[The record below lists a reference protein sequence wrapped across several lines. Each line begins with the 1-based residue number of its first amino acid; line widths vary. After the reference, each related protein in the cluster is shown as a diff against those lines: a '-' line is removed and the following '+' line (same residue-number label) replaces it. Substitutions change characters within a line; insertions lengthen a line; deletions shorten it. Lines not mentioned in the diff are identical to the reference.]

1 MIRYSTQPRR
11 LRVSALAAVA
21 NPSYARVDTWNLLDD
36 ACRHLAEVDLAGLD
50 KTHDVARV
58 KRLLDRIA
66 AYERYWLYPGA
77 ENLAIFRAHL
87 DSLSTVRLTEEV
99 SLAVRLLSEYGDRA
113 GLFDTSAPLDDQEL
127 VAQAKQQH
135 FYTVL
140 LADDAPSTAPDSLAE
155 CLRALRNPSDDVQF
169 EILVVPS
176 VEDAITAVALNGEIQ
191 AAIIRDD
198 LPLRSRDRLPLMNT
212 LLGPN
217 EDADGVIPDRA
228 NDWVECGEWI
238 RELRPHIDLY
248 LLTDESIAAGDDTE
262 PDVYDRTFY
271 RLNDVTDLHSTV
283 LAGLRNRYA
292 TPFFD
297 ALRAYAAAPVG
308 QFHALPVARGAS
320 IFNSRSLQDMGEFY
334 GRNIFMAETST
345 TSGGLDSLLD
355 PHGNIKK
362 AMDKAAKTWNADHTY
377 FVTNGTS
384 TANKIVVQSLTRPGD
399 IVLIDR
405 NCHKS
410 HHYGLVLAGA
420 YPLYLDAY
428 PLPQFAIYGA
438 VSLRTIKQTLLDLEA
453 AGQLHRVRMLL
464 LTNCTFDG
472 VVYNPLQVMQEVLAI
487 KPDICFLWDEAWYA
501 FATAVPWARQRTAM
515 VAAERLEQ
523 MLASPDYV
531 EQYRKW
537 AASMQGVDR
546 SEWIERELLPDPATA
561 RVRVY
566 ATHSTHKSLSAL
578 RQASM
583 IHVRDQDF
591 NALTRDAFGEA
602 FLTHTSTSPNQQL
615 LASLDLAR
623 RQVDIEGFQLVR
635 QVYDMALVF
644 RHRVRKDRLISKW
657 FRILDESDLVPEE
670 FRASSVSSYR
680 EVRQG
685 ALAEWNEAW
694 RSDQFVLD
702 ATRVTLFVG
711 ATGMNGYDF
720 REKIL
725 MERFGIQINK
735 TSINSV
741 LLIFTIGVTWSSVH
755 YLLDVLRR
763 VATDFDRIQKEASAA
778 DRALQRRHVEEIT
791 EDLPHLPDFSEFDVA
806 FRPVDECNFGDMRS
820 AFYAGYEE
828 SDREHVL
835 IGTAG
840 RRLAEGKNL
849 VSTTFVVP
857 YPPGFPVLV
866 PGQVVSKEIV
876 YFLAQLDVKEIHGY
890 NPDLGLSVFTDTAL
904 ARMEAQRNAATAAV
918 GSVTAAFELPADASG
933 VNGAHKGRPGG
944 AGGAGR
950 GVRGA
955 HRPVGYTAVDALD
968 EGVPA
973 GRGLVPA
980 TRTQRAERAD
990 DGGDQHPGHRS
1001 MLTARRAC
1009 STNHVGASLGRGR

>member
-1 MIRYSTQPRR
+1 MHRDDARPRR

-21 NPSYARVDTWNLLDD
+21 NPSYTRIDTWNLLDD
-36 ACRHLAEVDLAGLD
+36 ACRHLAEVHRAGQD
-50 KTHDVARV
+50 TTHEVARV
-58 KRLLDRIA
+58 SRLLDRIG

-77 ENLAIFRAHL
+77 ANLAAFRGYLA
-87 DSLSTVRLTEEV
+87 DRATVRLAEEV
-99 SLAVRLLSEYGDRA
+99 SLAVRLLCEYGDRA
-113 GLFDTSAPLDDQEL
+113 ALFDTSAPLDDQEL
-127 VAQAKQQH
+127 VAQATQQQ

-140 LADDAPSTAPDSLAE
+140 LADDSATAAPESLAE
-155 CLRALRNPSDDVQF
+155 ALRALRKPSDTVQF
-169 EILVVPS
+169 ELLVVAS
-176 VEDAITAVALNGEIQ
+176 IEDAITAVALNGEIQ
-191 AAIIRDD
+191 AAIIRHD
-198 LPLRSRDRLPLMNT
+198 LPLRSRDRVPLMTT
-212 LLGPN
+212 LLGTNDEAVTSDPTH
-217 EDADGVIPDRA
+217 
-228 NDWVECGEWI
+228 DWVECGQWI

-248 LLTDESIAAGDDTE
+248 LLTDESIAAETEDE

-283 LAGLRNRYA
+283 LAGIRNRFA

-320 IFNSRSLQDMGEFY
+320 IFNSKSLQDMGEFY
-334 GRNIFMAETST
+334 GRNIFMAETSS
-345 TSGGLDSLLD
+345 TSGGLDSLLE
-355 PHGNIKK
+355 PHGTIKA
-362 AMDKAAKTWNADHTY
+362 AMDKAARTWCANQTY
-377 FVTNGTS
+377 FSTNGTS
-384 TANKIVVQSLTRPGD
+384 TANKIVLQSLTRPGD

-420 YPLYLDAY
+420 YPMYLDAY
-428 PLPQFAIYGA
+428 PLQPFAIYGA
-438 VSLRTIKQTLLDLEA
+438 VPLTTIKKALLDLEA
-453 AGQLHRVRMLL
+453 AGQLDRVRVLL

-472 VVYNPLQVMQEVLAI
+472 IVYNPRRVMEEVLAI

-515 VAAERLEQ
+515 IAAAQLES
-523 MLASPDYV
+523 MLASPGYAA
-531 EQYRKW
+531 EYRRW
-537 AASMQGVDR
+537 RASMQGVER
-546 SEWIERELLPDPATA
+546 AQWSERRLLPDPDRA

-583 IHVRDQDF
+583 IHIRDQDF
-591 NALTRDAFGEA
+591 EARNRDAFHEA

-623 RQVDIEGFQLVR
+623 RQVDIEGFTLVR
-635 QVYDMALVF
+635 RVYNMALVF

-657 FRILDESDLVPEE
+657 FRILDESDLVPDE
-670 FRASSVSSYR
+670 FRSSAVSSYR
-680 EVRQG
+680 QVRQG

-702 ATRVTLFVG
+702 PTRVTLFIG
-711 ATGMNGYDF
+711 KTGLNGYDF

-763 VATDFDRIQKEASAA
+763 VASDLEHGQSVASAA
-778 DRALQRRHVEEIT
+778 DHAVHQRRVAEIT
-791 EDLPHLPDFSEFDVA
+791 EDLPPLPDFSEFHPA
-806 FRPVDECNFGDMRS
+806 FRLGGARAIGDVRA
-820 AFYAGYEE
+820 AFYAGYDE
-828 SDREHVL
+828 SDREYVL
-835 IGTAG
+835 LGAAG
-840 RRLAEGKNL
+840 RRLAEGRPL

-866 PGQVVSKEIV
+866 PGQVISKEIL
-876 YFLAQLDVKEIHGY
+876 YFLAELDVKEIHGY
-890 NPDLGLSVFTDTAL
+890 NPELGLSVFTEAAL
-904 ARMEAQRNAATAAV
+904 TRLA
-918 GSVTAAFELPADASG
+918 
-933 VNGAHKGRPGG
+933 
-944 AGGAGR
+944 
-950 GVRGA
+950 
-955 HRPVGYTAVDALD
+955 
-968 EGVPA
+968 
-973 GRGLVPA
+973 A
-980 TRTQRAERAD
+980 TRTAVAAAAEAQEPPGGDGYRQSAERRGAD
-990 DGGDQHPGHRS
+990 SP
-1001 MLTARRAC
+1001 A
-1009 STNHVGASLGRGR
+1009 GA

>member
-1 MIRYSTQPRR
+1 MNRNGGRPRQ

-21 NPSYARVDTWNLLDD
+21 NPSYTRIDTWNLLDD
-36 ACRHLAEVDLAGLD
+36 ACRQLAEVDLAGQD
-50 KTHDVARV
+50 KTHELARV
-58 KRLLDRIA
+58 KRLMDRIG

-77 ENLAIFRAHL
+77 ENLATFRAHL
-87 DSLSTVRLTEEV
+87 ESLSTVRLSEEV

-113 GLFDTSAPLDDQEL
+113 GLFDTSAPLAEQEL
-127 VAQAKQQH
+127 VARAKQQQ

-140 LADDAPSTAPDSLAE
+140 LADDAPVTAPESLAE
-155 CLRALRNPSDDVQF
+155 CLRALHDPADDVQF
-169 EILVVPS
+169 ELLVVSS

-198 LPLRSRDRLPLMNT
+198 LCLRSRDRVPLMNT

-217 EDADGVIPDRA
+217 ETGEVSSTAA
-228 NDWVECGEWI
+228 ACWVECGEWI

-248 LLTDESIAAGDDTE
+248 LLTDESIAAGNDE
-262 PDVYDRTFY
+262 GPDVYDRTFY

-283 LAGLRNRYA
+283 ISGLRNRFA

-320 IFNSRSLQDMGEFY
+320 IFNSKSLQDMGEFY

-362 AMDKAAKTWNADHTY
+362 AMDKAARTWNSDHTY

-420 YPLYLDAY
+420 YPLYLESYA
-428 PLPQFAIYGA
+428 LPQFAIYGS
-438 VSLRTIKQTLLDLEA
+438 VPLRTIKKALLDLEE

-464 LTNCTFDG
+464 LTNCIFDG
-472 VVYNPLQVMQEVLAI
+472 VVYNPRRVMEEVLAI

-515 VAAERLEQ
+515 ISADRLEH
-523 MLASPDYV
+523 MLASPEYA
-531 EQYRKW
+531 EEYRDW
-537 AASMQGVDR
+537 AASMEGIPR
-546 SEWIERELLPDPATA
+546 SEWADHRLLPDPAQA

-566 ATHSTHKSLSAL
+566 ATHSTHKSLSAF

-591 NALTRDAFGEA
+591 NSRARDAFGEA

-623 RQVDIEGFQLVR
+623 RQVDMEGFQLVR

-644 RHRVRKDRLISKW
+644 RGRVRKDRLISKW

-670 FRASSVSSYR
+670 FRASAVSSYR
-680 EVRQG
+680 QVKQG

-702 ATRVTLFVG
+702 PTRVTLFIG
-711 ATGMNGYDF
+711 DTGMNGFDF

-725 MERFGIQINK
+725 MDRFGIQINK

-755 YLLDVLRR
+755 HLLDVLRR
-763 VATDFDRIQKEASAA
+763 VASDLDREQQEASAA
-778 DRALQRRHVEEIT
+778 DWALHKRRVEEIT
-791 EDLPHLPDFSEFDVA
+791 EDLPHLPDFSEFDIA
-806 FRPVDECNFGDMRS
+806 FRPVDACSFGDMRA

-828 SDREHVL
+828 ADREYVL

-840 RRLAEGKNL
+840 RRLAEGKRL

-890 NPDLGLSVFTDTAL
+890 NRDLGLSVFTQEAL

-918 GSVTAAFELPADASG
+918 GAAVPVFEISSDASAR
-933 VNGAHKGRPGG
+933 NGDSA
-944 AGGAGR
+944 
-950 GVRGA
+950 VRA
-955 HRPVGYTAVDALD
+955 A
-968 EGVPA
+968 
-973 GRGLVPA
+973 
-980 TRTQRAERAD
+980 
-990 DGGDQHPGHRS
+990 
-1001 MLTARRAC
+1001 AREA
-1009 STNHVGASLGRGR
+1009 

>member
-262 PDVYDRTFY
+262 PNVYDRTFY
-271 RLNDVTDLHSTV
+271 RLDNVTDLHSTV

-791 EDLPHLPDFSEFDVA
+791 EDLPHLPDFSEFNVA

-933 VNGAHKGRPGG
+933 GNGVHNGAG
-944 AGGAGR
+944 A
-950 GVRGA
+950 
-955 HRPVGYTAVDALD
+955 
-968 EGVPA
+968 VPSVA
-973 GRGLVPA
+973 
-980 TRTQRAERAD
+980 
-990 DGGDQHPGHRS
+990 DGG
-1001 MLTARRAC
+1001 
-1009 STNHVGASLGRGR
+1009 

>member
-1 MIRYSTQPRR
+1 MTPHDDQPRR

-21 NPSYARVDTWNLLDD
+21 NPSYSRIDTWNLLDD
-36 ACRHLAEVDLAGLD
+36 ACRQLAETNRAGLD
-50 KTHDVARV
+50 VTHLVARV
-58 KRLLDRIA
+58 KRLLDRIG
-66 AYERYWLYPGA
+66 AYERYWLFPGA
-77 ENLAIFRAHL
+77 ARLAAFRHFLAEQK
-87 DSLSTVRLTEEV
+87 VIRLADEV

-113 GLFDTSAPLDDQEL
+113 ALFDIAAPLADQEL
-127 VAQAKQQH
+127 VARARQQQ

-140 LADDAPSTAPDSLAE
+140 LADDSPAEAPDSLANN
-155 CLRALRNPSDDVQF
+155 LRALRDQADDVQF
-169 EILVVPS
+169 ELLVVAS
-176 VEDAITAVALNGEIQ
+176 IEDAITAVALNGEIQ
-191 AAIIRDD
+191 AAIIRHD
-198 LPLRSRDRLPLMNT
+198 LPLRSRDRVPVMTT
-212 LLGPN
+212 LLG
-217 EDADGVIPDRA
+217 A
-228 NDWVECGEWI
+228 NDDAVAANASHDAIECGEWI
-238 RELRPHIDLY
+238 RELRPHIDRY
-248 LLTDESIAAGDDTE
+248 LLTDESIAADTEDE

-271 RLNDVTDLHSTV
+271 RLNDATDLHSTV
-283 LAGLRNRYA
+283 LAGIRKRYA

-297 ALRAYAAAPVG
+297 ALRAYAAEPVG

-320 IFNSRSLQDMGEFY
+320 IFNSKSLQDMGEFY
-334 GRNIFMAETST
+334 GRNIFMAETSS

-355 PHGNIKK
+355 PHGTIRA
-362 AMDKAAKTWNADHTY
+362 AMDKAAITWNAERTY

-384 TANKIVVQSLTRPGD
+384 TANKIVVQALTRPGD

-428 PLPQFAIYGA
+428 PLAPFAIYGA
-438 VSLRTIKQTLLDLEA
+438 VQLRTIKQVLLDLQA

-472 VVYNPLQVMQEVLAI
+472 VVYNPQRVMEEVLAI

-515 VAAERLEQ
+515 VAAERLET
-523 MLASPDYV
+523 MLASDAYAK
-531 EQYRKW
+531 QYRAW
-537 AASMQGVDR
+537 RAEMDGA
-546 SEWIERELLPDPATA
+546 ERGQWLRRRLLPDPERA

-591 NALTRDAFGEA
+591 KARSRDAFTEA

-635 QVYDMALVF
+635 AVYDMALVF
-644 RHRVRKDRLISKW
+644 RHRVRRDQLIGKW
-657 FRILDESDLVPEE
+657 FRILDEADLVPDE
-670 FRASSVSSYR
+670 FRASAVSSYR
-680 EVRQG
+680 QVRQG

-694 RSDQFVLD
+694 RSDEFVLD
-702 ATRVTLFVG
+702 PTRVTLFVG
-711 ATGMNGYDF
+711 KTGMTGYDF

-755 YLLDVLRR
+755 YLLDALRR
-763 VATDFDRIQKEASAA
+763 VASEFERNQASASVD
-778 DRALQRRHVEEIT
+778 DRALQQRRVTEIT
-791 EDLPHLPDFSEFDVA
+791 EDLPALPDFSTFDTA
-806 FRPVDECNFGDMRS
+806 FRPDADCGFGDMRA
-820 AFYAGYEE
+820 AFYGGYEE

-835 IGTAG
+835 LGDAG
-840 RRLAEGKNL
+840 RRIADGKSL

-857 YPPGFPVLV
+857 YPPGFPILV
-866 PGQVVSKEIV
+866 PGQAVSKEIL
-876 YFLAQLDVKEIHGY
+876 YFLAELDVKEIHGY
-890 NPDLGLSVFTDTAL
+890 NPDLGLSVFTEAAL
-904 ARMEAQRNAATAAV
+904 KRMAEARAA
-918 GSVTAAFELPADASG
+918 P
-933 VNGAHKGRPGG
+933 
-944 AGGAGR
+944 
-950 GVRGA
+950 
-955 HRPVGYTAVDALD
+955 
-968 EGVPA
+968 
-973 GRGLVPA
+973 
-980 TRTQRAERAD
+980 
-990 DGGDQHPGHRS
+990 
-1001 MLTARRAC
+1001 
-1009 STNHVGASLGRGR
+1009 

>member
-1 MIRYSTQPRR
+1 MP
-11 LRVSALAAVA
+11 
-21 NPSYARVDTWNLLDD
+21 P
-36 ACRHLAEVDLAGLD
+36 LAEVDLAGLD

-58 KRLLDRIA
+58 KRLMDRIA

-77 ENLAIFRAHL
+77 ENLAVFRAHL
-87 DSLSTVRLTEEV
+87 ESLSTVRLTEEV

-155 CLRALRNPSDDVQF
+155 CLRALRCPSDDVQF

-248 LLTDESIAAGDDTE
+248 LLTDESIAAGDDSE

-453 AGQLHRVRMLL
+453 AGQLDRVRMLL

-515 VAAERLEQ
+515 VAAERLEH
-523 MLASPDYV
+523 MLASPEYV
-531 EQYRKW
+531 EEYRKW
-537 AASMQGVDR
+537 AASMDGVDR
-546 SEWIERELLPDPATA
+546 SEWIERELMPDPASA

-670 FRASSVSSYR
+670 FRESSVSSYR

-763 VATDFDRIQKEASAA
+763 VAIDFDRTEKAASVA
-778 DRALQRRHVEEIT
+778 DRALQQRHVEEIT

-828 SDREHVL
+828 ADREHVL
-835 IGTAG
+835 IGMAG
-840 RRLAEGKNL
+840 RRLAEGKTL

-890 NPDLGLSVFTDTAL
+890 NPDLGLSVFTETAL
-904 ARMEAQRNAATAAV
+904 ARMEAQRNAAAAAV
-918 GSVTAAFELPADASG
+918 GSVTAAFELPADASIASG
-933 VNGAHKGRPGG
+933 MNGARNG
-944 AGGAGR
+944 A
-950 GVRGA
+950 
-955 HRPVGYTAVDALD
+955 PAVPS
-968 EGVPA
+968 V
-973 GRGLVPA
+973 
-980 TRTQRAERAD
+980 AD
-990 DGGDQHPGHRS
+990 N
-1001 MLTARRAC
+1001 T
-1009 STNHVGASLGRGR
+1009 

>member
-1 MIRYSTQPRR
+1 MDRDGKRPRR

-21 NPSYARVDTWNLLDD
+21 NPSYSRLDTWNLLDD
-36 ACRHLAEVDLAGLD
+36 ACHQLAVLNRAGLD
-50 KTHDVARV
+50 TTHEVARV
-58 KRLLDRIA
+58 KRLLKRLA

-77 ENLAIFRAHL
+77 ENLAAFREYLGNMA
-87 DSLSTVRLTEEV
+87 TVRLADEV

-113 GLFDTSAPLDDQEL
+113 ALFDTSGSLADQEL
-127 VAQAKQQH
+127 VARAKEQQ

-140 LADDAPSTAPDSLAE
+140 LADDSPATAPESLAE
-155 CLRALRNPSDDVQF
+155 CLRALRDPSDDVQI
-169 EILVVPS
+169 ELLVVAS

-191 AAIIRDD
+191 AAIIRHD
-198 LPLRSRDRLPLMNT
+198 LPLRSRDRVPLMTT
-212 LLGPN
+212 LLGAS
-217 EDADGVIPDRA
+217 DQVVASY
-228 NDWVECGEWI
+228 DWVECGEWM

-248 LLTDESIAAGDDTE
+248 LLTDESIAAETEDE

-271 RLNDVTDLHSTV
+271 RLNDVTDLYSTV
-283 LAGLRNRYA
+283 LAGIRNRYA

-320 IFNSRSLQDMGEFY
+320 IFNSRSLRDMGEFY
-334 GRNIFMAETST
+334 GRNIFMAETSS

-355 PHGNIKK
+355 PHGNIRK
-362 AMDKAAKTWNADHTY
+362 AMDKAAVTWNANQTY

-384 TANKIVVQSLTRPGD
+384 TANKIVVQALTRPGD

-428 PLPQFAIYGA
+428 PLQPFAIYGA
-438 VSLRTIKQTLLDLEA
+438 VSLETIKQALLDLEA
-453 AGQLHRVRMLL
+453 AGQLDRVRMLL

-472 VVYNPLQVMQEVLAI
+472 VVYNPRRVMEEVLAI

-515 VAAERLEQ
+515 VAADQLES
-523 MLASPDYV
+523 MLSSPAYA
-531 EQYRKW
+531 EEYRKW
-537 AASMQGVDR
+537 SASMEGVER
-546 SEWIERELLPDPATA
+546 AEWVKHRLLPDPGRA
-561 RVRVY
+561 RIRVY

-583 IHVRDQDF
+583 IHIRDQDF
-591 NALTRDAFGEA
+591 AAQSRDAFGEA

-623 RQVDIEGFQLVR
+623 RQVDIEGFEMVR
-635 QVYDMALVF
+635 YVYDMALVF
-644 RHRVRKDRLISKW
+644 RHRVRKDRLIGKW
-657 FRILDESDLVPEE
+657 FRILDESDLVPDE
-670 FRASSVSSYR
+670 FRLSKVSSYR
-680 EVRQG
+680 QVRQG

-702 ATRVTLFVG
+702 PTRVTLFIG
-711 ATGMNGYDF
+711 KTGMNGYEF

-725 MERFGIQINK
+725 MNRFGIQINK

-755 YLLDVLRR
+755 YLLDALRR
-763 VATDFDRIQKEASAA
+763 VAADFERSLSAA
-778 DRALQRRHVEEIT
+778 GAEDRTLHERRVEEIT
-791 EDLPHLPDFSEFDVA
+791 EDLPALPDFSEFDSA
-806 FRPVDECNFGDMRS
+806 FRPEGTCSFGDMRS
-820 AFYAGYEE
+820 AFYAGYED
-828 SDREHVL
+828 SDREHVQL
-835 IGTAG
+835 GAAG
-840 RRLAEGKNL
+840 RRLAEGKSL

-866 PGQVVSKEIV
+866 PGQMISKEIL
-876 YFLAQLDVKEIHGY
+876 YFLAELDVKEIHGY
-890 NPDLGLSVFTDTAL
+890 NPELGLSVFTDAAL
-904 ARMEAQRNAATAAV
+904 QRMATTRRAVAQ
-918 GSVTAAFELPADASG
+918 ASG
-933 VNGAHKGRPGG
+933 NGKASE
-944 AGGAGR
+944 
-950 GVRGA
+950 V
-955 HRPVGYTAVDALD
+955 AVAS
-968 EGVPA
+968 
-973 GRGLVPA
+973 
-980 TRTQRAERAD
+980 TRA
-990 DGGDQHPGHRS
+990 
-1001 MLTARRAC
+1001 
-1009 STNHVGASLGRGR
+1009 VLG

>member
-1 MIRYSTQPRR
+1 MDRDGNRPRR

-21 NPSYARVDTWNLLDD
+21 NPSYSRLDTWNLLDD
-36 ACRHLAEVDLAGLD
+36 ACHQLAVVNRAGLD
-50 KTHDVARV
+50 TAHEAARA
-58 KRLLDRIA
+58 KRLIKRLA

-77 ENLAIFRAHL
+77 ENLAAFREYL
-87 DSLSTVRLTEEV
+87 DNMATVRLADEV

-113 GLFDTSAPLDDQEL
+113 ALFDTSGSLADQEL
-127 VAQAKQQH
+127 VARAKEQQ

-140 LADDAPSTAPDSLAE
+140 LADDSPTTAPESLVE
-155 CLRALRNPSDDVQF
+155 CLRALRDPADDVQI
-169 EILVVPS
+169 EVLVVPS

-191 AAIIRDD
+191 AAIIRHDI
-198 LPLRSRDRLPLMNT
+198 PLRSRDRVPLMTT
-212 LLGPN
+212 LLGAS
-217 EDADGVIPDRA
+217 DQVVASY
-228 NDWVECGEWI
+228 DWVECGEWI

-248 LLTDESIAAGDDTE
+248 LLTDESIAAETEDE

-271 RLNDVTDLHSTV
+271 RLNDVTDLYSTV
-283 LAGLRNRYA
+283 LSGIRNRYA

-320 IFNSRSLQDMGEFY
+320 IFNSKSLHDMGEFY
-334 GRNIFMAETST
+334 GRNIFMAETSS

-355 PHGNIKK
+355 PHGAIRA
-362 AMDKAAKTWNADHTY
+362 AMDKAAVTWNANSTY

-384 TANKIVVQSLTRPGD
+384 TANKIVVQALTRPGD

-428 PLPQFAIYGA
+428 PLQPFAIYGA
-438 VSLRTIKQTLLDLEA
+438 VSLETIKQALLELEA
-453 AGQLHRVRMLL
+453 AGQLDRVRMLL

-472 VVYNPLQVMQEVLAI
+472 VVYNPRRVMEEVLAI

-515 VAAERLEQ
+515 IAAEQLES
-523 MLASPDYV
+523 MLASPAYV
-531 EQYRKW
+531 EEYRKW
-537 AASMQGVDR
+537 RAEMEGV
-546 SEWIERELLPDPATA
+546 ERAQWVNHRLLPDPSRA
-561 RVRVY
+561 RIRVY

-583 IHVRDQDF
+583 IHIRDQDF
-591 NALTRDAFGEA
+591 AAQSRDAFAEA

-623 RQVDIEGFQLVR
+623 RQVDIEGFEMVR
-635 QVYDMALVF
+635 YVYDMALVF
-644 RHRVRKDRLISKW
+644 RHRVRKDRLIGKW

-670 FRASSVSSYR
+670 YRKSTVSSYR
-680 EVRQG
+680 QVRQG

-702 ATRVTLFVG
+702 PTRVTLFIG
-711 ATGMNGYDF
+711 KTGMNGYDF

-725 MERFGIQINK
+725 MNRFGIQINK

-755 YLLDVLRR
+755 YLLDALRR
-763 VATDFDRIQKEASAA
+763 VAADFERTQSAA
-778 DRALQRRHVEEIT
+778 GKEDRALHERRVEEIT
-791 EDLPHLPDFSEFDVA
+791 EDLPALPDFSEFDSA
-806 FRPVDECNFGDMRS
+806 FRPEGTCSFGDMRS
-820 AFYAGYEE
+820 AFYAGYED
-828 SDREHVL
+828 SDREHVQL
-835 IGTAG
+835 GAAG
-840 RRLAEGKNL
+840 RRLAEGKPL

-866 PGQVVSKEIV
+866 PGQVISKEIL
-876 YFLAQLDVKEIHGY
+876 YFLAELDVKEIHGY
-890 NPDLGLSVFTDTAL
+890 NPELGLSVFTEAAL
-904 ARMEAQRNAATAAV
+904 QRMATTRRAVAQ
-918 GSVTAAFELPADASG
+918 ASG
-933 VNGAHKGRPGG
+933 NGKASE
-944 AGGAGR
+944 
-950 GVRGA
+950 V
-955 HRPVGYTAVDALD
+955 AVAS
-968 EGVPA
+968 
-973 GRGLVPA
+973 
-980 TRTQRAERAD
+980 TRAI
-990 DGGDQHPGHRS
+990 
-1001 MLTARRAC
+1001 
-1009 STNHVGASLGRGR
+1009 LG

>member
-1 MIRYSTQPRR
+1 
-11 LRVSALAAVA
+11 LAAVA
-21 NPSYARVDTWNLLDD
+21 NPSYSRIDTWNLLDD
-36 ACRHLAEVDLAGLD
+36 ACHQLAVVDRAGMD
-50 KTHDVARV
+50 TSHEAARA
-58 KRLLDRIA
+58 KRLINRLS
-66 AYERYWLYPGA
+66 AYERYWIYPGA
-77 ENLAIFRAHL
+77 ENLAVFREYL
-87 DSLSTVRLTEEV
+87 DNLATVSLEEKV

-113 GLFDTSAPLDDQEL
+113 ALFDTSASLADQEL
-127 VAQAKQQH
+127 VARAKEQQ

-140 LADDAPSTAPDSLAE
+140 LADDSPPTAPEGLAE
-155 CLRALRNPSDDVQF
+155 SLRALRDPSDDVQF
-169 EILVVPS
+169 ELLIVSS

-191 AAIIRDD
+191 AAIIRHDI
-198 LPLRSRDRLPLMNT
+198 PLRSRDRVPLMTT
-212 LLGPN
+212 LLG
-217 EDADGVIPDRA
+217 A
-228 NDWVECGEWI
+228 NDAVIATDRTHDCVECGEWI
-238 RELRPHIDLY
+238 RELRPTIDLY
-248 LLTDESIAAGDDTE
+248 LLTDESIAAETE
-262 PDVYDRTFY
+262 DECDVYNRTFY
-271 RLNDVTDLHSTV
+271 RLNDVTDLYSTV
-283 LAGLRNRYA
+283 LAGIRNRYT

-297 ALRAYAAAPVG
+297 ALRAYAARPAG
-308 QFHALPVARGAS
+308 QFHALPIARGAS
-320 IFNSRSLQDMGEFY
+320 IFNSKSLHDMGEFY

-355 PHGNIKK
+355 PHGNIRA
-362 AMDKAAKTWNADHTY
+362 AMDKAAKTWNSNETY

-384 TANKIVVQSLTRPGD
+384 TANKIVVQALTRPGD

-428 PLPQFAIYGA
+428 ELQSYAIYGA
-438 VSLRTIKQTLLDLEA
+438 VSLQTIKKALLDLEA
-453 AGQLHRVRMLL
+453 AGQLGQVRMLL

-472 VVYNPLQVMQEVLAI
+472 VVYNPRRVMEEVLAI

-515 VAAERLEQ
+515 VAAEQLES
-523 MLASPDYV
+523 MLSSPAYAR
-531 EQYRKW
+531 EYQTWRKEMPGFEPGD
-537 AASMQGVDR
+537 ARA
-546 SEWIERELLPDPATA
+546 EWIEHRLLPDPSRA

-583 IHVRDQDF
+583 VHIRDQDF
-591 NALTRDAFGEA
+591 KALTRDAFGEA

-635 QVYDMALVF
+635 NVYDMALVF

-657 FRILDESDLVPEE
+657 FRILDESDLVPDQY
-670 FRASSVSSYR
+670 RLSAVSSYR
-680 EVRQG
+680 QVRQG

-702 ATRVTLFVG
+702 PTRVTLYVG
-711 ATGMNGYDF
+711 QTGMNGYDF

-725 MERFGIQINK
+725 MDRFGIQINK

-763 VATDFDRIQKEASAA
+763 VATDFDRSECAA
-778 DRALQRRHVEEIT
+778 GKDDRALQQRRVEEIT
-791 EDLPHLPDFSEFDVA
+791 EDLPPLPDFSEFDVA
-806 FRPVDECNFGDMRS
+806 FRPGGASSFGDMRA

-835 IGTAG
+835 AG
-840 RRLAEGKNL
+840 EAARRLADGKTL

-866 PGQVVSKEIV
+866 PGQVLSKQIL

-890 NPDLGLSVFTDTAL
+890 DPDLGLSVFTEAAL
-904 ARMEAQRNAATAAV
+904 KRIAAARHAIAE
-918 GSVTAAFELPADASG
+918 
-933 VNGAHKGRPGG
+933 VNGNG
-944 AGGAGR
+944 
-950 GVRGA
+950 
-955 HRPVGYTAVDALD
+955 TASHVVA
-968 EGVPA
+968 A
-973 GRGLVPA
+973 S
-980 TRTQRAERAD
+980 TRA
-990 DGGDQHPGHRS
+990 
-1001 MLTARRAC
+1001 
-1009 STNHVGASLGRGR
+1009 VLG

>member
-1 MIRYSTQPRR
+1 MAEGDDMTRDSAHPRR

-21 NPSYARVDTWNLLDD
+21 NPSYTRVDTWNLLDD

-50 KTHDVARV
+50 ITHDMARV
-58 KRLLDRIA
+58 KRLMDRIG

-77 ENLAIFRAHL
+77 ENLATFRAHL
-87 DSLSTVRLTEEV
+87 ESKSTVRLSEEV
-99 SLAVRLLSEYGDRA
+99 SLAARLLCEYGDRA
-113 GLFDTSAPLDDQEL
+113 GLFDTSAPLADQEL
-127 VAQAKQQH
+127 VARAKQQH

-140 LADDAPSTAPDSLAE
+140 LADDAPMTAPDSLAE
-155 CLRALRNPSDDVQF
+155 CLRALRSASDDVQF
-169 EILVVPS
+169 ELLVVPS

-191 AAIIRDD
+191 AAIIRHD
-198 LPLRSRDRLPLMNT
+198 LPLRSRDRVPLMNT

-217 EDADGVIPDRA
+217 DSAAGGVVPDCPD
-228 NDWVECGEWI
+228 DWVECGEWI

-248 LLTDESIAAGDDTE
+248 LLTDESIAAGNIDD

-283 LAGLRNRYA
+283 LAGLRNRFA

-320 IFNSRSLQDMGEFY
+320 IFNSKSLQDMGEFY

-438 VSLRTIKQTLLDLEA
+438 VSLETIKKTLLDLEA

-472 VVYNPLQVMQEVLAI
+472 VVYNPRRVMEEVLAI

-515 VAAERLEQ
+515 VSADRLYQ
-523 MLASPDYV
+523 MLSSPEYV
-531 EQYRKW
+531 EEYRNW
-537 AASMQGVDR
+537 AASMQGLKPGEDR
-546 SEWIERELLPDPATA
+546 SEWVHRRLLPDPAAA

-591 NALTRDAFGEA
+591 NARARDAFGEA

-635 QVYDMALVF
+635 LVYNMALTF
-644 RHRVRKDRLISKW
+644 RGRVRKDRLISKW
-657 FRILDESDLVPEE
+657 FRILDESDLVPDE
-670 FRASSVSSYR
+670 FRASHVSSFR
-680 EVRQG
+680 QVVQG
-685 ALAEWNEAW
+685 AQAEWNEAW
-694 RSDQFVLD
+694 RSDEFVLD
-702 ATRVTLFVG
+702 PTRVTLFVG
-711 ATGMNGYDF
+711 KTGMNGYDF

-763 VATDFDRIQKEASAA
+763 IATDFDHVQNAASAA
-778 DRALQRRHVEEIT
+778 DWSLHDRHVEEIT
-791 EDLPHLPDFSEFDVA
+791 QDLPHLPDFSEFDIA
-806 FRPVDECNFGDMRS
+806 FRPVDACAFGDTRS

-828 SDREHVL
+828 SDREYVL

-840 RRLAEGKNL
+840 RRLAEGKTL

-890 NPDLGLSVFTDTAL
+890 NPELGLSVFTPQAL
-904 ARMEAQRNAATAAV
+904 ARMEAQRNAAMAAV
-918 GSVTAAFELPADASG
+918 GSAFPVFELPSDAKAI
-933 VNGAHKGRPGG
+933 NGSSNGDTVVQAAAK
-944 AGGAGR
+944 
-950 GVRGA
+950 
-955 HRPVGYTAVDALD
+955 DA
-968 EGVPA
+968 
-973 GRGLVPA
+973 
-980 TRTQRAERAD
+980 
-990 DGGDQHPGHRS
+990 
-1001 MLTARRAC
+1001 
-1009 STNHVGASLGRGR
+1009 

>member
-1 MIRYSTQPRR
+1 MYAETVHPRR
-11 LRVSALAAVA
+11 LHVSALAAVA
-21 NPSYARVDTWNLLDD
+21 NPSYARLDTWNLLDD
-36 ACRHLAEVDLAGLD
+36 ACRHLAEVDLGKLD
-50 KTHDVARV
+50 INHDVARV
-58 KRLLDRIA
+58 RRLMDRLS
-66 AYERYWLYPGA
+66 AYERYWLFPGA
-77 ENLAIFRAHL
+77 QTLTNFRAHL
-87 DSLSTVRLTEEV
+87 DVLSTVRLAEEV

-113 GLFDTSAPLDDQEL
+113 GLFDTSSPMADQEL
-127 VAQAKQQH
+127 VSQAKNQQ

-140 LADDAPSTAPDSLAE
+140 LADDAPMTAPECLAE
-155 CLRALRNPSDDVQF
+155 CLRALRDPCDDVQY
-169 EILVVPS
+169 ELLVVPS
-176 VEDAITAVALNGEIQ
+176 IEDAITAVALNGEIQ

-198 LPLRSRDRLPLMNT
+198 VPLRSRDRVPLMT
-212 LLGPN
+212 SLLGAAGDDVTSN
-217 EDADGVIPDRA
+217 RTH
-228 NDWVECGEWI
+228 DWIECAEWI

-248 LLTDESIAAGDDTE
+248 LLTDESIAAESEDKA
-262 PDVYDRTFY
+262 DVYDRTFY

-283 LAGLRNRYA
+283 LAGLRNRFA

-320 IFNSRSLQDMGEFY
+320 IFNSKSLHDMGEFY

-355 PHGNIKK
+355 PHGNIKV
-362 AMDKAAKTWNADHTY
+362 AMDKAAVTWNSNRTY
-377 FVTNGTS
+377 FSTNGTS
-384 TANKIVVQSLTRPGD
+384 TANKIVVQALTRPGD

-428 PLPQFAIYGA
+428 PLTEYAIYGA
-438 VSLRTIKQTLLDLEA
+438 VSLRTIKQALLDLDA

-472 VVYNPLQVMQEVLAI
+472 VVYNPQRVMEEVLAI

-515 VAAERLEQ
+515 VSADRLEQ
-523 MLASPDYV
+523 KLASRNYAA
-531 EQYRKW
+531 EYRDW
-537 AASMQGVDR
+537 QASMEGLEDGGDR
-546 SEWIERELLPDPATA
+546 SEWATRRLLPDPSRA

-566 ATHSTHKSLSAL
+566 ATHSTHKSLSAF

-583 IHVRDQDF
+583 IHIRDQDF
-591 NALTRDAFGEA
+591 RALTRDAFDEA

-623 RQVDIEGFQLVR
+623 RQVDIEGFELVR
-635 QVYDMALVF
+635 HVYNMALVF
-644 RHRVRKDRLISKW
+644 RHRVRKDALISKW
-657 FRILDESDLVPEE
+657 FRILDESDLVPDR
-670 FRASSVSSYR
+670 FRTSMVSSYR

-694 RSDQFVLD
+694 QSDQFVLD
-702 ATRVTLFVG
+702 PTRATLFIG
-711 ATGMNGYDF
+711 KTGINGFDF

-725 MERFGIQINK
+725 MDRFGIQINK

-755 YLLDVLRR
+755 YLLDVLGRI
-763 VATDFDRIQKEASAA
+763 ATDLDRQELERGKD
-778 DRALQRRHVEEIT
+778 DRALQQRRIQEIT
-791 EDLPHLPDFSEFDVA
+791 EDLPHLPDFSEFDIA
-806 FRPVDECNFGDMRS
+806 FRPVDACAFGDMRS

-828 SDREHVL
+828 EDREHVP
-835 IGTAG
+835 IGMAG
-840 RRLAEGKNL
+840 RRLAEGKTL

-876 YFLAQLDVKEIHGY
+876 YFLAQLDIKEIHGY
-890 NPDLGLSVFTDTAL
+890 NHDLGLSVFTQDAL
-904 ARMEAQRNAATAAV
+904 ARMEAERNAATAAV
-918 GSVTAAFELPADASG
+918 GSTFPVFALSADAQG
-933 VNGAHKGRPGG
+933 ANGPSNGDRAKQ
-944 AGGAGR
+944 
-950 GVRGA
+950 
-955 HRPVGYTAVDALD
+955 AVSEEA
-968 EGVPA
+968 
-973 GRGLVPA
+973 
-980 TRTQRAERAD
+980 
-990 DGGDQHPGHRS
+990 
-1001 MLTARRAC
+1001 
-1009 STNHVGASLGRGR
+1009 

>member
-58 KRLLDRIA
+58 KRLMDRIA

-77 ENLAIFRAHL
+77 ENLAVFRAHL
-87 DSLSTVRLTEEV
+87 ESLSTVRLTEEV

-155 CLRALRNPSDDVQF
+155 CLRALRCPSDDVQF

-248 LLTDESIAAGDDTE
+248 LLTDESIAAGDDSE

-453 AGQLHRVRMLL
+453 AGQLDRVRMLL

-515 VAAERLEQ
+515 VAAERLEH
-523 MLASPDYV
+523 MLASPEYV
-531 EQYRKW
+531 EEYRKW
-537 AASMQGVDR
+537 GASMDGVDR
-546 SEWIERELLPDPATA
+546 SEWIERELMPDPASA

-670 FRASSVSSYR
+670 FRESSVSSYR

-763 VATDFDRIQKEASAA
+763 VAIDFDRTEKAASVA
-778 DRALQRRHVEEIT
+778 DRALQQRHVEEIT

-828 SDREHVL
+828 ADREHVL
-835 IGTAG
+835 IGMAG
-840 RRLAEGKNL
+840 RRLAEGKTL

-890 NPDLGLSVFTDTAL
+890 NPDLGLSVFTETAL
-904 ARMEAQRNAATAAV
+904 ARMEAQRNAAAAAV
-918 GSVTAAFELPADASG
+918 GSVTAAFELPADASVASG
-933 VNGAHKGRPGG
+933 MNGARNG
-944 AGGAGR
+944 A
-950 GVRGA
+950 
-955 HRPVGYTAVDALD
+955 PAVPS
-968 EGVPA
+968 V
-973 GRGLVPA
+973 
-980 TRTQRAERAD
+980 AD
-990 DGGDQHPGHRS
+990 N
-1001 MLTARRAC
+1001 T
-1009 STNHVGASLGRGR
+1009 

>member
-1 MIRYSTQPRR
+1 VFDKSTSAAVNGGETDDMHRDGERPRR
-11 LRVSALAAVA
+11 LRVCALAAVA
-21 NPSYARVDTWNLLDD
+21 NPSYSRIDTWNLLDD
-36 ACRHLAEVDLAGLD
+36 ACHQLAEVDRAGLD
-50 KTHDVARV
+50 STREAARV
-58 KRLLDRIA
+58 RRLLDRLG

-77 ENLAIFRAHL
+77 ANLAAYRGYLADRL
-87 DSLSTVRLTEEV
+87 TVRLSDEV
-99 SLAVRLLSEYGDRA
+99 SLAVRLLSEYGDRTA
-113 GLFDTSAPLDDQEL
+113 LFDTSAPLAEQEL
-127 VAQAKQQH
+127 VARAKQQQ

-140 LADDAPSTAPDSLAE
+140 LADDSPPEAPESLAE
-155 CLRALRNPSDDVQF
+155 SLRALRDPSDDVQF
-169 EILVVPS
+169 ELLVVAS

-191 AAIIRDD
+191 AAIIRHD
-198 LPLRSRDRLPLMNT
+198 LPLRSRDRVPLMTT
-212 LLGPN
+212 LLGAN
-217 EDADGVIPDRA
+217 DDVVATDRTH
-228 NDWVECGEWI
+228 DWVECGEWI

-248 LLTDESIAAGDDTE
+248 LLTDESIAAETEDDL
-262 PDVYDRTFY
+262 DVYDRTFY

-283 LAGLRNRYA
+283 LAGIRSRFA

-320 IFNSRSLQDMGEFY
+320 IFNSKSLKDMGEFY

-355 PHGNIKK
+355 PHGTIRA
-362 AMDKAAKTWNADHTY
+362 AMDKAAVTWCANQTY

-384 TANKIVVQSLTRPGD
+384 TANKIVVQALTRPGD

-428 PLPQFAIYGA
+428 PLEPFAMYGA
-438 VSLRTIKQTLLDLEA
+438 VSLHTIKKALLDLEA
-453 AGQLHRVRMLL
+453 AGQLDRVRMLL

-472 VVYNPLQVMQEVLAI
+472 VVYNPGRVMEEVLAI

-515 VAAERLEQ
+515 VAAEQLEST
-523 MLASPDYV
+523 LSSP
-531 EQYRKW
+531 QYAGEYKKW
-537 AASMQGVDR
+537 RASMDGVDR
-546 SEWIERELLPDPATA
+546 AEWSNYRLLPDPDYA

-583 IHVRDQDF
+583 IHIRDQDF
-591 NALTRDAFGEA
+591 EALGRDAFGEA

-635 QVYDMALVF
+635 HVYDMALVF
-644 RHRVRKDRLISKW
+644 RHRVRKDPLISKW
-657 FRILDESDLVPEE
+657 FRILDEADLVPGE
-670 FRASSVSSYR
+670 FRSSEVSSYR
-680 EVRQG
+680 QVRLG
-685 ALAEWNEAW
+685 ALAAWNEAW

-702 ATRVTLFVG
+702 ATRVTLFIG
-711 ATGMNGYDF
+711 KTGMNGYEF

-725 MERFGIQINK
+725 MGRFGIQINK

-741 LLIFTIGVTWSSVH
+741 LLIFTIGVTESSVH

-763 VATDFDRIQKEASAA
+763 VAADLDRCQSAAGKA
-778 DRALQRRHVEEIT
+778 DRALQQRRVDEISK
-791 EDLPHLPDFSEFDVA
+791 DLPALPDFSEFDSA
-806 FRPVDECNFGDMRS
+806 FRPGGASSFGDMRS

-835 IGTAG
+835 LGAAG
-840 RRLAEGKNL
+840 RRLAAGQTL

-866 PGQVVSKEIV
+866 PGQVVSKEIL
-876 YFLAQLDVKEIHGY
+876 YFLAELDVKEIHGY
-890 NPDLGLSVFTDTAL
+890 NPDLGLSVFTEAAL
-904 ARMEAQRNAATAAV
+904 ARLAAARRAA
-918 GSVTAAFELPADASG
+918 ADA
-933 VNGAHKGRPGG
+933 
-944 AGGAGR
+944 AGGAPE
-950 GVRGA
+950 A
-955 HRPVGYTAVDALD
+955 AAAPAPAIVG
-968 EGVPA
+968 
-973 GRGLVPA
+973 
-980 TRTQRAERAD
+980 
-990 DGGDQHPGHRS
+990 
-1001 MLTARRAC
+1001 
-1009 STNHVGASLGRGR
+1009 

>member
-1 MIRYSTQPRR
+1 MNRDGSHPRR

-21 NPSYARVDTWNLLDD
+21 NPSYTRLDTWNLLDD
-36 ACRHLAEVDLAGLD
+36 ACRHLSEVDRAGLGID
-50 KTHDVARV
+50 HDVSRV
-58 KRLLDRIA
+58 RRLMDRLA

-77 ENLAIFRAHL
+77 HHLATFHEHL
-87 DSLSTVRLTEEV
+87 EALSTVRLAEEV

-113 GLFDTSAPLDDQEL
+113 GLFDTSAPLAEQEL
-127 VAQAKQQH
+127 VAQAKRQQ

-140 LADDAPSTAPDSLAE
+140 LADDAPSTAPDCLAE
-155 CLRALRNPSDDVQF
+155 CLQALRNPSDDVQY
-169 EILVVPS
+169 ELLVVTS
-176 VEDAITAVALNGEIQ
+176 IEDAITAVALNGEIQ
-191 AAIIRDD
+191 AAIIRHD
-198 LPLRSRDRLPLMNT
+198 LPLRSHDRVPLMNT
-212 LLGPN
+212 LLGAAGDDVVTK
-217 EDADGVIPDRA
+217 DAQ
-228 NDWVECGEWI
+228 DWVECAQWI

-248 LLTDESIAAGDDTE
+248 LLTDESIAADTQDE
-262 PDVYDRTFY
+262 ADVYDRTFY
-271 RLNDVTDLHSTV
+271 RLNDVTDLNSTV
-283 LAGLRNRYA
+283 LAGLKNRFA

-297 ALRAYAAAPVG
+297 ALCAYAAAPVG

-320 IFNSRSLQDMGEFY
+320 IFNSKSLQDMGEFY

-355 PHGNIKK
+355 PHGNIKT
-362 AMDKAAKTWNADHTY
+362 AMDKAAVTWNANHTY
-377 FVTNGTS
+377 FSTNGTS
-384 TANKIVVQSLTRPGD
+384 TANKIVVQALTRPGD

-428 PLPQFAIYGA
+428 PLPEYAIYGA
-438 VSLRTIKQTLLDLEA
+438 VSLHTIKKALLDLEA
-453 AGQLHRVRMLL
+453 AGQLQRVRMLL

-472 VVYNPLQVMQEVLAI
+472 VVYNPRRVMEEVLAI

-515 VAAERLEQ
+515 VSAERLEQ
-523 MLASPDYV
+523 MLASPEYAA
-531 EQYRKW
+531 EYRDW
-537 AASMQGVDR
+537 AASMEGVDR
-546 SEWIERELLPDPATA
+546 SEWVDRRLLPDPGRA

-566 ATHSTHKSLSAL
+566 ATHSTHKSLSAF

-591 NALTRDAFGEA
+591 NALTRDEFAEA

-623 RQVDIEGFQLVR
+623 RQVDIEGFELVR
-635 QVYDMALVF
+635 NVYNMALVF

-670 FRASSVSSYR
+670 FRHSAVSSYR
-680 EVRQG
+680 QVMQG

-702 ATRVTLFVG
+702 PTRVTLFLG
-711 ATGMNGYDF
+711 NTGMNGYDF

-725 MERFGIQINK
+725 MDRFGIQINK

-755 YLLDVLRR
+755 HLLDVLRR
-763 VATDFDRIQKEASAA
+763 VATDFDREKQAASSA
-778 DRALQRRHVEEIT
+778 DWALHERRVEEIT
-791 EDLPHLPDFSEFDVA
+791 QDLPHLPDFSEFDSA
-806 FRPVDECNFGDMRS
+806 FRPVDACSFGDMRS

-828 SDREHVL
+828 SDREYVQ

-840 RRLAEGKNL
+840 RRLAEGRRL

-890 NPDLGLSVFTDTAL
+890 NHDLGLSVFTEAAL

-918 GSVTAAFELPADASG
+918 GSAFPAFEIPADASSLSG
-933 VNGAHKGRPGG
+933 ALNGDRVAR
-944 AGGAGR
+944 
-950 GVRGA
+950 
-955 HRPVGYTAVDALD
+955 AVTEDA
-968 EGVPA
+968 
-973 GRGLVPA
+973 
-980 TRTQRAERAD
+980 
-990 DGGDQHPGHRS
+990 
-1001 MLTARRAC
+1001 
-1009 STNHVGASLGRGR
+1009 

>member
-1 MIRYSTQPRR
+1 
-11 LRVSALAAVA
+11 LAAVA
-21 NPSYARVDTWNLLDD
+21 NPSYSRIDTWNLLDD
-36 ACRHLAEVDLAGLD
+36 GCRQLAAVDRAGLD
-50 KTHDVARV
+50 TTHEVSRV
-58 KRLLDRIA
+58 KRLLNRLS

-77 ENLAIFRAHL
+77 ANLQAFCGYLANLA
-87 DSLSTVRLTEEV
+87 TVRLTEEV

-113 GLFDTSAPLDDQEL
+113 ALFDTSASLSDQEL
-127 VAQAKQQH
+127 VARAKEQQ

-140 LADDAPSTAPDSLAE
+140 LADDSPPTAPESLAE
-155 CLRALRNPSDDVQF
+155 CLRALRDPSDDVQF
-169 EILVVPS
+169 ELLVVES

-191 AAIIRDD
+191 AAIIRHD
-198 LPLRSRDRLPLMNT
+198 LPLRSRNRVPLMTT
-212 LLGPN
+212 LLG
-217 EDADGVIPDRA
+217 A
-228 NDWVECGEWI
+228 NDDVVATDRTHDFVECGEWI

-248 LLTDESIAAGDDTE
+248 LLTDESIAAGGEDE

-283 LAGLRNRYA
+283 LAGIRRRYA

-320 IFNSRSLQDMGEFY
+320 IFNSKSLQDMGEFY
-334 GRNIFMAETST
+334 GRNIFMAETSS

-362 AMDKAAKTWNADHTY
+362 AMDKAALTWNANHTY

-428 PLPQFAIYGA
+428 PLQEYAIYGA
-438 VSLRTIKQTLLDLEA
+438 VSLRTIKKALLDLEA
-453 AGQLHRVRMLL
+453 NGQLDRVRMLL

-472 VVYNPLQVMQEVLAI
+472 VVYNPRRVMEEVLAI

-515 VAAERLEQ
+515 VAAEHLES
-523 MLASPDYV
+523 MLASA
-531 EQYRKW
+531 QYAEEYRQW
-537 AASMQGVDR
+537 QASMAVVDR
-546 SEWIERELLPDPATA
+546 AQWSEHRLLPDPGRA

-583 IHVRDQDF
+583 IHIRDQDF
-591 NALTRDAFGEA
+591 NALSRDAFLEA

-623 RQVDIEGFQLVR
+623 RQVDIEGFQMVR
-635 QVYDMALVF
+635 HVYDMALVF
-644 RHRVRKDRLISKW
+644 RHRVRKDRLIGKW
-657 FRILDESDLVPEE
+657 FRILDESDIVPDE
-670 FRASSVSSYR
+670 FRLSTVSSYKQ
-680 EVRQG
+680 VRQG
-685 ALAEWNEAW
+685 ALAVWNEAW
-694 RSDQFVLD
+694 RSDEFVLD

-711 ATGMNGYDF
+711 KTGMNGYDF

-725 MERFGIQINK
+725 MDRFGIQINK

-763 VATDFDRIQKEASAA
+763 VATDFERTHDAASPA
-778 DRALQRRHVEEIT
+778 DRALHQRRVEEIS
-791 EDLPHLPDFSEFDVA
+791 EDLPPLPDFSEFDCA
-806 FRPVDECNFGDMRS
+806 FRPHGASEFGDMRS
-820 AFYAGYEE
+820 AFYAGYDE

-835 IGTAG
+835 AG
-840 RRLAEGKNL
+840 EAARRLADGKTL

-866 PGQVVSKEIV
+866 PGQVVSKEILF
-876 YFLAQLDVKEIHGY
+876 FLAQLDVKEIHGY
-890 NPDLGLSVFTDTAL
+890 NPELGLSVFTEAAL
-904 ARMEAQRNAATAAV
+904 KRMTAARQADP
-918 GSVTAAFELPADASG
+918 AA
-933 VNGAHKGRPGG
+933 V
-944 AGGAGR
+944 
-950 GVRGA
+950 
-955 HRPVGYTAVDALD
+955 LD
-968 EGVPA
+968 
-973 GRGLVPA
+973 
-980 TRTQRAERAD
+980 
-990 DGGDQHPGHRS
+990 
-1001 MLTARRAC
+1001 
-1009 STNHVGASLGRGR
+1009 

>member
-58 KRLLDRIA
+58 KRLMDRIA

-77 ENLAIFRAHL
+77 ANLAVFRAHL
-87 DSLSTVRLTEEV
+87 ESLSTVRLTEEV
-99 SLAVRLLSEYGDRA
+99 SLAVRLLGEYGDRA

-155 CLRALRNPSDDVQF
+155 CLRALRCPSDDVQF

-217 EDADGVIPDRA
+217 EDAGDVIPDRA

-515 VAAERLEQ
+515 VSAERLEH
-523 MLASPDYV
+523 MLASPEYAV
-531 EQYRKW
+531 EYRKW
-537 AASMQGVDR
+537 AVSMEGVDR
-546 SEWIERELLPDPATA
+546 SEWIERELMPDPASA

-670 FRASSVSSYR
+670 FRESSVSSYR

-763 VATDFDRIQKEASAA
+763 VAIDLDRVEKAASVA
-778 DRALQRRHVEEIT
+778 DRALQERHVEEIT

-835 IGTAG
+835 IGMAG
-840 RRLAEGKNL
+840 RRLAEGKTL

-866 PGQVVSKEIV
+866 PGQAVSKEIV

-890 NPDLGLSVFTDTAL
+890 NPDLGLSVFTETAL
-904 ARMEAQRNAATAAV
+904 ARMEAQRNAAMAAV
-918 GSVTAAFELPADASG
+918 GSVTAAFELPADASAASAT
-933 VNGAHKGRPGG
+933 NGARNG
-944 AGGAGR
+944 ADETNEAR
-950 GVRGA
+950 
-955 HRPVGYTAVDALD
+955 AV
-968 EGVPA
+968 PSI
-973 GRGLVPA
+973 
-980 TRTQRAERAD
+980 AD
-990 DGGDQHPGHRS
+990 N
-1001 MLTARRAC
+1001 A
-1009 STNHVGASLGRGR
+1009 

>member
-58 KRLLDRIA
+58 KRLMDRIA

-77 ENLAIFRAHL
+77 ENLAVFRAHL
-87 DSLSTVRLTEEV
+87 ESLSTVRLTEEV

-113 GLFDTSAPLDDQEL
+113 GVFDTSAPLDDQEL

-155 CLRALRNPSDDVQF
+155 CLRALRCPSDDVQF

-248 LLTDESIAAGDDTE
+248 LLTDESIAAGDDSE

-453 AGQLHRVRMLL
+453 AGQLDRVRMLL

-515 VAAERLEQ
+515 VAAERLEH
-523 MLASPDYV
+523 MLASPEYV
-531 EQYRKW
+531 EEYRKW
-537 AASMQGVDR
+537 AASMDGVDR
-546 SEWIERELLPDPATA
+546 SEWIERELMPDPASA

-670 FRASSVSSYR
+670 FRESSVSSYR

-763 VATDFDRIQKEASAA
+763 VAIDFDRTEKAASVA
-778 DRALQRRHVEEIT
+778 DRALQQRHVEEIT

-828 SDREHVL
+828 ADREHVL
-835 IGTAG
+835 IGMAG
-840 RRLAEGKNL
+840 RRLAEGKTL

-890 NPDLGLSVFTDTAL
+890 NPDLGLSVFTETAL
-904 ARMEAQRNAATAAV
+904 ARMEAQRNAAAAAV
-918 GSVTAAFELPADASG
+918 GSVTAAFELPADASVASG
-933 VNGAHKGRPGG
+933 MNGARNG
-944 AGGAGR
+944 A
-950 GVRGA
+950 
-955 HRPVGYTAVDALD
+955 PAVPS
-968 EGVPA
+968 V
-973 GRGLVPA
+973 
-980 TRTQRAERAD
+980 AD
-990 DGGDQHPGHRS
+990 N
-1001 MLTARRAC
+1001 T
-1009 STNHVGASLGRGR
+1009 

>member
-1 MIRYSTQPRR
+1 MTAHWGRPRR
-11 LRVSALAAVA
+11 LHVSALAAVA
-21 NPSYARVDTWNLLDD
+21 NPSYTRLDTWNLLDD
-36 ACRHLAEVDLAGLD
+36 ACRHLAEADLSKQD
-50 KTHDVARV
+50 IHHDVATVR
-58 KRLLDRIA
+58 RLMDRLA

-77 ENLAIFRAHL
+77 ANLATFRAHL
-87 DSLSTVRLTEEV
+87 EMLSTVRLAEEV

-113 GLFDTSAPLDDQEL
+113 GLFDTAASLAEQEL
-127 VAQAKQQH
+127 VAQATQQQ

-140 LADDAPSTAPDSLAE
+140 LADDAPMTAPDSLVE
-155 CLRALRNPSDDVQF
+155 CLRALRRSSE
-169 EILVVPS
+169 EIQYELLVVGS
-176 VEDAITAVALNGEIQ
+176 IEDAITAVALNGEIQ
-191 AAIIRDD
+191 VAIIRDD
-198 LPLRSRDRLPLMNT
+198 LPLRSRDRVPLMTT
-212 LLGPN
+212 LLGG
-217 EDADGVIPDRA
+217 DGDNPTA
-228 NDWVECGEWI
+228 SQTHDWIECAEWI

-248 LLTDESIAAGDDTE
+248 LLTAESIAAETDD

-283 LAGLRNRYA
+283 LAGLRNRFA

-297 ALRAYAAAPVG
+297 ALRAYAAAPIG

-334 GRNIFMAETST
+334 GRNIFMAETSS

-355 PHGNIKK
+355 PHGNIKA
-362 AMDKAAKTWNADHTY
+362 AMDKAAVTWNSNWTY
-377 FVTNGTS
+377 FSTNGTS
-384 TANKIVVQSLTRPGD
+384 TANKIVVQALTRPGD

-428 PLPQFAIYGA
+428 PLPQYAIYGA
-438 VSLRTIKQTLLDLEA
+438 VSLHTIKKTLLDLEA

-472 VVYNPLQVMQEVLAI
+472 VVYNPRRVMEEVLAI

-515 VAAERLEQ
+515 ISAERLEQ
-523 MLASPDYV
+523 MLASPEYAG
-531 EQYRKW
+531 EYRRW
-537 AASMQGVDR
+537 SAEMDGVDR
-546 SEWIERELLPDPATA
+546 SEWVTRRLLPDPARA

-566 ATHSTHKSLSAL
+566 ATHSTHKSLSAF
-578 RQASM
+578 RQSSM

-591 NALTRDAFGEA
+591 KALTRDAFDEA

-623 RQVDIEGFQLVR
+623 RQVDIEGFELVR
-635 QVYDMALVF
+635 HVYNMALVF
-644 RHRVRKDRLISKW
+644 RHRVRKDALISRW
-657 FRILDESDLVPEE
+657 FRILDESDLVPDE
-670 FRASSVSSYR
+670 FRTSTVSSYR
-680 EVRQG
+680 QVRQG

-702 ATRVTLFVG
+702 PTRLTLFIG
-711 ATGMNGYDF
+711 RTGMNGFDF

-763 VATDFDRIQKEASAA
+763 IASDLDRRQLERGKD
-778 DRALQRRHVEEIT
+778 DRALQARRVEEIT
-791 EDLPHLPDFSEFDVA
+791 EDLPHLPDFSEFDIA
-806 FRPVDECNFGDMRS
+806 FRPVDACSFGDMRS

-835 IGTAG
+835 MGMAG
-840 RRLAEGKNL
+840 RRLADGKTL

-890 NPDLGLSVFTDTAL
+890 NPDLGLSVFTQEAL
-904 ARMEAQRNAATAAV
+904 ARMEAQRNASTAAV
-918 GSVTAAFELPADASG
+918 GSALPVFALAADAGS
-933 VNGAHKGRPGG
+933 NGDG
-944 AGGAGR
+944 AAQT
-950 GVRGA
+950 VA
-955 HRPVGYTAVDALD
+955 D
-968 EGVPA
+968 EV
-973 GRGLVPA
+973 
-980 TRTQRAERAD
+980 
-990 DGGDQHPGHRS
+990 
-1001 MLTARRAC
+1001 
-1009 STNHVGASLGRGR
+1009 

>member
-58 KRLLDRIA
+58 KRLMDRIA

-77 ENLAIFRAHL
+77 ENLAVFRAHL
-87 DSLSTVRLTEEV
+87 ESLSTVRLTEEV

-155 CLRALRNPSDDVQF
+155 CLRALRCPSDDVQF

-248 LLTDESIAAGDDTE
+248 LLTDESIAAGDDSE

-515 VAAERLEQ
+515 VAAERLEH
-523 MLASPDYV
+523 MLVSPEYV
-531 EQYRKW
+531 EEYRKW
-537 AASMQGVDR
+537 AASMEGLDR
-546 SEWIERELLPDPATA
+546 SEWIERELMPDPATA

-670 FRASSVSSYR
+670 FRESSVSSYR

-763 VATDFDRIQKEASAA
+763 VAIDFDRTEKAASVA
-778 DRALQRRHVEEIT
+778 DRALQERHVEEIT

-806 FRPVDECNFGDMRS
+806 FRPVDQCNFGDMRS

-835 IGTAG
+835 IGLAG
-840 RRLAEGKNL
+840 RRLAEGKTL

-890 NPDLGLSVFTDTAL
+890 NPDLGLSVFTETAL
-904 ARMEAQRNAATAAV
+904 ARMEAQRNAAAAAV

-933 VNGAHKGRPGG
+933 MNGTRNGADDAR
-944 AGGAGR
+944 
-950 GVRGA
+950 
-955 HRPVGYTAVDALD
+955 AVPS
-968 EGVPA
+968 V
-973 GRGLVPA
+973 
-980 TRTQRAERAD
+980 AD
-990 DGGDQHPGHRS
+990 NS
-1001 MLTARRAC
+1001 
-1009 STNHVGASLGRGR
+1009 

>member
-58 KRLLDRIA
+58 KRLMDRIA

-87 DSLSTVRLTEEV
+87 ESLSTVRLTEEV

-140 LADDAPSTAPDSLAE
+140 LADDAPTTAPDSLAE
-155 CLRALRNPSDDVQF
+155 CLRALRCASDDVQF

-515 VAAERLEQ
+515 VSAERLEQ
-523 MLASPDYV
+523 MLASPEYAA
-531 EQYRKW
+531 EYRKW
-537 AASMQGVDR
+537 AATMDGVDR
-546 SEWIERELLPDPATA
+546 SEWIERELMPDPATA

-591 NALTRDAFGEA
+591 NALTRDSFAEA

-670 FRASSVSSYR
+670 FRESSVSSYR

-763 VATDFDRIQKEASAA
+763 VATDFDRTEKAASVA
-778 DRALQRRHVEEIT
+778 DRALQERHVEEIT

-835 IGTAG
+835 IGMAG
-840 RRLAEGKNL
+840 RRLAEGKTL

-890 NPDLGLSVFTDTAL
+890 NPDLGLSVFTETAL
-904 ARMEAQRNAATAAV
+904 ARMEAQRNAAMAAV
-918 GSVTAAFELPADASG
+918 GSVAAAFELPADASAT
-933 VNGAHKGRPGG
+933 NGARNNG
-944 AGGAGR
+944 
-950 GVRGA
+950 
-955 HRPVGYTAVDALD
+955 
-968 EGVPA
+968 
-973 GRGLVPA
+973 
-980 TRTQRAERAD
+980 AD
-990 DGGDQHPGHRS
+990 DAPAVPSVADSG
-1001 MLTARRAC
+1001 
-1009 STNHVGASLGRGR
+1009 

>member
-50 KTHDVARV
+50 KAHDVARV
-58 KRLLDRIA
+58 KRLMDRIA

-77 ENLAIFRAHL
+77 ANLAIFRAHL
-87 DSLSTVRLTEEV
+87 ESLSTVRLAEEV

-155 CLRALRNPSDDVQF
+155 CLRALRSPSDDVQF

-384 TANKIVVQSLTRPGD
+384 TANKIVVQALTRPGD

-438 VSLRTIKQTLLDLEA
+438 VPLRTIKQTLLDLEA
-453 AGQLHRVRMLL
+453 AGQLDRVRMLL

-515 VAAERLEQ
+515 VSAERLEQ
-523 MLASPDYV
+523 MLAAPEYF
-531 EQYRKW
+531 EEYRKW
-537 AASMQGVDR
+537 AASMEGVARKEWVDR
-546 SEWIERELLPDPATA
+546 ELMPDPATA

-670 FRASSVSSYR
+670 FRQSSVSSTASI
-680 EVRQG
+680 RQG

-694 RSDQFVLD
+694 RSDHFVLD
-702 ATRVTLFVG
+702 PTRVTLFVG
-711 ATGMNGYDF
+711 KTGMNGYDF

-763 VATDFDRIQKEASAA
+763 VAIDFDRAEKAASVA
-778 DRALQRRHVEEIT
+778 DRVLQERHVEEIT

-806 FRPVDECNFGDMRS
+806 FRPVDECKFGDMRS

-828 SDREHVL
+828 ADREHVL

-840 RRLAEGKNL
+840 RRLAEGKTL

-890 NPDLGLSVFTDTAL
+890 NHDLGLSVFTETAL
-904 ARMEAQRNAATAAV
+904 ARMEAQRNAAMEAV
-918 GSVTAAFELPADASG
+918 GSVTAAFELPSDASG
-933 VNGAHKGRPGG
+933 TNGARNG
-944 AGGAGR
+944 A
-950 GVRGA
+950 
-955 HRPVGYTAVDALD
+955 DA
-968 EGVPA
+968 VPA
-973 GRGLVPA
+973 VPSV
-980 TRTQRAERAD
+980 AE
-990 DGGDQHPGHRS
+990 GS
-1001 MLTARRAC
+1001 
-1009 STNHVGASLGRGR
+1009 

>member
-58 KRLLDRIA
+58 KRLMDRIA

-77 ENLAIFRAHL
+77 ENLAVFRAHL
-87 DSLSTVRLTEEV
+87 ESLSTVRLTEEV

-155 CLRALRNPSDDVQF
+155 CLRALRCPSDDVQF

-248 LLTDESIAAGDDTE
+248 LLTDESIAAGDDSE

-453 AGQLHRVRMLL
+453 AGQLDRVRMLL

-515 VAAERLEQ
+515 VAAERLEH
-523 MLASPDYV
+523 MLASPEYV
-531 EQYRKW
+531 EEYRKW
-537 AASMQGVDR
+537 AASMDGVDR
-546 SEWIERELLPDPATA
+546 SEWIERELMPDPASA

-670 FRASSVSSYR
+670 FRESSVSSYR

-763 VATDFDRIQKEASAA
+763 VAIDFDRTEKAASVA
-778 DRALQRRHVEEIT
+778 DRALQQRHVEEIT

-828 SDREHVL
+828 ADREHVL
-835 IGTAG
+835 IGMAG
-840 RRLAEGKNL
+840 RRLAEGKTL

-890 NPDLGLSVFTDTAL
+890 NPDLGLSVFTETAL
-904 ARMEAQRNAATAAV
+904 ARMEAQRNAAAAAV
-918 GSVTAAFELPADASG
+918 GSVTAAFELPADASVASG
-933 VNGAHKGRPGG
+933 MNGARNG
-944 AGGAGR
+944 A
-950 GVRGA
+950 
-955 HRPVGYTAVDALD
+955 PAVPS
-968 EGVPA
+968 V
-973 GRGLVPA
+973 
-980 TRTQRAERAD
+980 AD
-990 DGGDQHPGHRS
+990 N
-1001 MLTARRAC
+1001 T
-1009 STNHVGASLGRGR
+1009 

>member
-1 MIRYSTQPRR
+1 MNEYSSRPRR

-21 NPSYARVDTWNLLDD
+21 NPSYTRVDTWNMLDD
-36 ACRHLAEVDLAGLD
+36 ACAHLAEVDLAGLD
-50 KTHDVARV
+50 KTHDLAKV
-58 KRLLDRIA
+58 KRLMDRLD

-77 ENLAIFRAHL
+77 ANLATFRAHL
-87 DSLSTVRLTEEV
+87 ESLSTVRLAEEV
-99 SLAVRLLSEYGDRA
+99 ALAVRLLSEYGDRTA
-113 GLFDTSAPLDDQEL
+113 LFDISAPLAEQEL
-127 VAQAKQQH
+127 VARAKQQQ

-140 LADDAPSTAPDSLAE
+140 LADDSPPTAPESLVE
-155 CLRALRNPSDDVQF
+155 CLRALRNPADDIQF
-169 EILVVPS
+169 EILVAPS

-191 AAIIRDD
+191 AAIIRHD
-198 LPLRSRDRLPLMNT
+198 LPLRSRDRVPLMTT
-212 LLGPN
+212 LLGAN
-217 EDADGVIPDRA
+217 EDVGVSEHTH
-228 NDWVECGEWI
+228 DWVECGEWI

-248 LLTDESIAAGDDTE
+248 LLTDESIAAGADDD
-262 PDVYDRTFY
+262 PDIYDRTFY

-283 LAGLRNRYA
+283 VAGLRNRFA

-297 ALRAYAAAPVG
+297 ALRVYAAAPVG

-320 IFNSRSLQDMGEFY
+320 IFNSKSLQDMGEFY

-362 AMDKAAKTWNADHTY
+362 AMDKAAVTWNADHTY

-438 VSLRTIKQTLLDLEA
+438 VPLGTIKKALLDLEA
-453 AGQLHRVRMLL
+453 AGQLHKVRMLL
-464 LTNCTFDG
+464 LTNCIFDG
-472 VVYNPLQVMQEVLAI
+472 VVYNPRRVMEEVLAI

-515 VAAERLEQ
+515 VAAEHLEQ
-523 MLASPDYV
+523 KLTSPEYRA
-531 EQYRKW
+531 EYRKW
-537 AASMQGVDR
+537 VASMEGVPRAEWADR
-546 SEWIERELLPDPATA
+546 RLLPDPDRA

-566 ATHSTHKSLSAL
+566 ATHSTHKSLSAF

-583 IHVRDQDF
+583 IHIRDQDF
-591 NALTRDAFGEA
+591 NARARDAFGEA

-623 RQVDIEGFQLVR
+623 RQVDMEGFQLVR

-670 FRASSVSSYR
+670 YRASCVSSYR

-685 ALAEWNEAW
+685 ALDEWNEAW

-702 ATRVTLFVG
+702 PTRVTLFLG
-711 ATGMNGYDF
+711 KTGMTGYDF

-725 MERFGIQINK
+725 MDRFGIQINK

-755 YLLDVLRR
+755 HLLDVLRR
-763 VATDFDRIQKEASAA
+763 VATDFDRAKKMASTA
-778 DRALQRRHVEEIT
+778 DWALHERRVEEIT

-806 FRPVDECNFGDMRS
+806 FRPEGATSYGDTRS

-828 SDREHVL
+828 SDREYVL

-840 RRLAEGKNL
+840 RRLAEGKTL

-866 PGQVVSKEIV
+866 PGQVISKEII

-890 NPDLGLSVFTDTAL
+890 NPELGLSVFTQEAL
-904 ARMEAQRNAATAAV
+904 ARMEATRSAV
-918 GSVTAAFELPADASG
+918 AVASANGNGSE
-933 VNGAHKGRPGG
+933 
-944 AGGAGR
+944 
-950 GVRGA
+950 
-955 HRPVGYTAVDALD
+955 
-968 EGVPA
+968 
-973 GRGLVPA
+973 PA
-980 TRTQRAERAD
+980 TGSEATLVANEHTVQV
-990 DGGDQHPGHRS
+990 
-1001 MLTARRAC
+1001 
-1009 STNHVGASLGRGR
+1009 N

>member
-1 MIRYSTQPRR
+1 MSTDGANARR

-21 NPSYARVDTWNLLDD
+21 NPSYSRIDTWNLLDD
-36 ACRHLAEVDLAGLD
+36 ACRQLAEINRAGQD
-50 KTHDVARV
+50 TTHPAARV
-58 KRLLDRIA
+58 NRLFDRIG
-66 AYERYWLYPGA
+66 AYERYWLFPGA
-77 ENLAIFRAHL
+77 QKVAAFRGYLEAMA
-87 DSLSTVRLTEEV
+87 TVRLSDEV

-113 GLFDTSAPLDDQEL
+113 ALFDTSAPLADQEL
-127 VAQAKQQH
+127 VAQAKQQQ

-140 LADDAPSTAPDSLAE
+140 LADDSPPQAPESLAE
-155 CLRALRNPSDDVQF
+155 NLRALRHPSDEVQF
-169 EILVVPS
+169 ELLVVAS

-191 AAIIRDD
+191 TAIIRHD
-198 LPLRSRDRLPLMNT
+198 LPLRSRDRVPLMT
-212 LLGPN
+212 ALLGAN
-217 EDADGVIPDRA
+217 DEAVTADCTH
-228 NDWVECGEWI
+228 DWVECGEWI

-248 LLTDESIAAGDDTE
+248 LLTDESIAAGSE
-262 PDVYDRTFY
+262 GGPDVYDRTFY

-283 LAGLRNRYA
+283 LAGIKNRYD

-297 ALRAYAAAPVG
+297 ALRVYAAAPVG

-320 IFNSRSLQDMGEFY
+320 IFNSRSLHDMGEFY

-355 PHGNIKK
+355 PHGNIKA
-362 AMDKAAKTWNADHTY
+362 AMDKAAKTWDADHTY

-384 TANKIVVQSLTRPGD
+384 TANKIVVQALTRPGD

-428 PLPQFAIYGA
+428 PLEPFAIYGA
-438 VSLRTIKQTLLDLEA
+438 VALGTIKKALLDLEA
-453 AGQLHRVRMLL
+453 AGQLDRVRMLS

-472 VVYNPLQVMQEVLAI
+472 VVYNPQRVMEEVLAI

-501 FATAVPWARQRTAM
+501 FATAVPWSRQRTAM
-515 VAAERLEQ
+515 VAADRLET
-523 MLASPDYV
+523 LLSSD
-531 EQYRKW
+531 QYAKEYQAWR
-537 AASMQGVDR
+537 ATMEGVDR
-546 SEWIERELLPDPATA
+546 ADWRSHRLLPDPDRT

-591 NALTRDAFGEA
+591 EARSRDAFTEA

-623 RQVDIEGFQLVR
+623 RQVDVEGFQLVR
-635 QVYDMALVF
+635 YVYNMSLVF

-657 FRILDESDLVPEE
+657 FRILDESDLVPDE
-670 FRASSVSSYR
+670 FRASAVSSYR
-680 EVRQG
+680 QVRQG

-694 RSDQFVLD
+694 RSDEFVLD
-702 ATRVTLFVG
+702 PSRVTLFIG
-711 ATGMNGYDF
+711 KTGMTGYEF

-755 YLLDVLRR
+755 YLLDVLHR
-763 VATDFDRIQKEASAA
+763 VATDLDRSHSAA
-778 DRALQRRHVEEIT
+778 SVDDRALQQRRVT
-791 EDLPHLPDFSEFDVA
+791 EVTTDLPPLPDFSEFDAA
-806 FRPVDECNFGDMRS
+806 FRPGGASAFGDIRA
-820 AFYAGYEE
+820 AFYAGYDE
-828 SDREHVL
+828 SDREHL
-835 IGTAG
+835 LLGEAG
-840 RRLAEGKNL
+840 RRAADGKAL

-866 PGQVVSKEIV
+866 PGQVISKAIL
-876 YFLAQLDVKEIHGY
+876 YFLAELDVKEIHGY
-890 NPDLGLSVFTDTAL
+890 NPDLGLSVFTDAAL
-904 ARMEAQRNAATAAV
+904 ARMAQ
-918 GSVTAAFELPADASG
+918 P
-933 VNGAHKGRPGG
+933 
-944 AGGAGR
+944 
-950 GVRGA
+950 
-955 HRPVGYTAVDALD
+955 
-968 EGVPA
+968 
-973 GRGLVPA
+973 
-980 TRTQRAERAD
+980 
-990 DGGDQHPGHRS
+990 
-1001 MLTARRAC
+1001 RRVW
-1009 STNHVGASLGRGR
+1009 T

>member
-1 MIRYSTQPRR
+1 MTPETRPRR

-21 NPSYARVDTWNLLDD
+21 NPSYTRIDTWNLLDD
-36 ACRHLAEVDLAGLD
+36 ACRHLRDVDLAGLD
-50 KTHDVARV
+50 KTHDIARV
-58 KRLLDRIA
+58 KRLMDRIA

-77 ENLAIFRAHL
+77 GNLATFRAHL
-87 DSLSTVRLTEEV
+87 EGLSTVRLSEEV

-113 GLFDTSAPLDDQEL
+113 GLFDTTASLAEQEL
-127 VAQAKQQH
+127 VAQAKQQQ

-155 CLRALRNPSDDVQF
+155 CLRALRNTSDDVQY
-169 EILVVPS
+169 ELLVVGS
-176 VEDAITAVALNGEIQ
+176 IEDAITAVALNGEIQ
-191 AAIIRDD
+191 AAIIRHD
-198 LPLRSRDRLPLMNT
+198 LPLRSHDRVPLMNT
-212 LLGPN
+212 LLGAACD
-217 EDADGVIPDRA
+217 EVVTEETQ
-228 NDWVECGEWI
+228 DWIECAEWM

-248 LLTDESIAAGDDTE
+248 LLTDESIAAETEEE

-271 RLNDVTDLHSTV
+271 RLNDVTDLNSTV
-283 LAGLRNRYA
+283 LAGLRNRFA

-297 ALRAYAAAPVG
+297 ALCAYANAPVG

-320 IFNSRSLQDMGEFY
+320 IFNSKSLQDMGEFY
-334 GRNIFMAETST
+334 GRNIFMAETSS

-362 AMDKAAKTWNADHTY
+362 AMDKAALTWNANHTY

-384 TANKIVVQSLTRPGD
+384 TANKIVVQALTRPGD

-428 PLPQFAIYGA
+428 PLPEYAIYGA
-438 VSLRTIKQTLLDLEA
+438 VSLHTIKKALLDLEA

-472 VVYNPLQVMQEVLAI
+472 VVYNPRRVMEEVLAI

-515 VAAERLEQ
+515 VSAERLEQ
-523 MLASPDYV
+523 MLASPEYAA
-531 EQYRKW
+531 EYRKW
-537 AASMQGVDR
+537 AADMDGVDR
-546 SEWIERELLPDPATA
+546 SEWVDRRLLPDPARA

-566 ATHSTHKSLSAL
+566 ATHSTHKSLSAF

-583 IHVRDQDF
+583 VHIRDQDF
-591 NALTRDAFGEA
+591 KALTRDAFVEA

-623 RQVDIEGFQLVR
+623 RQVDIEGFELVR
-635 QVYDMALVF
+635 NVYNMALVF
-644 RHRVRKDRLISKW
+644 RHRVRKDRLIGKW
-657 FRILDESDLVPEE
+657 FRILDESDLVPDE
-670 FRASSVSSYR
+670 FRASCVSSYR

-702 ATRVTLFVG
+702 ATRVTLFIG
-711 ATGMNGYDF
+711 KTGMNGYDF

-763 VATDFDRIQKEASAA
+763 IATDFERSLSIGGKD
-778 DRALQRRHVEEIT
+778 DRALQQRRVEEIT
-791 EDLPHLPDFSEFDVA
+791 EDLPHLPDFSEFDMA
-806 FRPVDECNFGDMRS
+806 FRPVDACMFGDMRA

-835 IGTAG
+835 IGMAG
-840 RRLAEGKNL
+840 RRLAEGRTL

-890 NPDLGLSVFTDTAL
+890 NPDLGLSVFTDAAL
-904 ARMEAQRNAATAAV
+904 ARMEAQRNAAMAAV
-918 GSVTAAFELPADASG
+918 GSAYPVFELPADAAAR
-933 VNGAHKGRPGG
+933 NGDSVAQPVTGG
-944 AGGAGR
+944 A
-950 GVRGA
+950 
-955 HRPVGYTAVDALD
+955 
-968 EGVPA
+968 
-973 GRGLVPA
+973 
-980 TRTQRAERAD
+980 
-990 DGGDQHPGHRS
+990 
-1001 MLTARRAC
+1001 
-1009 STNHVGASLGRGR
+1009 

>member
-1 MIRYSTQPRR
+1 MIRYTTQPRR

-36 ACRHLAEVDLAGLD
+36 ACRHLAEVDLAGHD

-58 KRLLDRIA
+58 KRLMDRIA

-77 ENLAIFRAHL
+77 QNLATFRAHL
-87 DSLSTVRLTEEV
+87 ESLSTVRLTEEV
-99 SLAVRLLSEYGDRA
+99 SMAVRLLSEYGDRA
-113 GLFDTSAPLDDQEL
+113 GLFDTSAPLADQEL
-127 VAQAKQQH
+127 VAQAKQQQ

-140 LADDAPSTAPDSLAE
+140 LADDAPATAPDCLAE

-191 AAIIRDD
+191 AAIVRDD

-212 LLGPN
+212 LLGAN
-217 EDADGVIPDRA
+217 EDVDIPDRA

-320 IFNSRSLQDMGEFY
+320 IFNSKSLQDMGEFY

-362 AMDKAAKTWNADHTY
+362 AMDKAAHTWNSDHTY

-453 AGQLHRVRMLL
+453 AGQLNRVRMLL

-472 VVYNPLQVMQEVLAI
+472 VVYNPLQVMLEVLAI

-515 VAAERLEQ
+515 VAAERVEQ
-523 MLASPDYV
+523 MLASPEYAA
-531 EQYRKW
+531 EYRNW
-537 AASMQGVDR
+537 AAEMERVDR
-546 SEWIERELLPDPATA
+546 SEWVDRPLLPDPARA

-635 QVYDMALVF
+635 QTYDMALVF
-644 RHRVRKDRLISKW
+644 RHRVRRDRLISKW

-711 ATGMNGYDF
+711 KTGMNGYDF

-763 VATDFDRIQKEASAA
+763 VAIDFDRSDDAASVA
-778 DRALQRRHVEEIT
+778 DRALHARHVEEIT
-791 EDLPHLPDFSEFDVA
+791 QDLPHLPDFSEFDVA
-806 FRPVDECNFGDMRS
+806 FRPVDACIFGDMRS

-835 IGTAG
+835 IGMAG
-840 RRLAEGKNL
+840 RRLAEGKTL

-866 PGQVVSKEIV
+866 PGQVVSKEII

-890 NPDLGLSVFTDTAL
+890 NPDLGLSVFTEAAL
-904 ARMEAQRNAATAAV
+904 ARMEAQRSAATAAV
-918 GSVTAAFELPADASG
+918 GSAVAAFELPSDAKGLNGDGADRVVSEDAS
-933 VNGAHKGRPGG
+933 V
-944 AGGAGR
+944 
-950 GVRGA
+950 
-955 HRPVGYTAVDALD
+955 
-968 EGVPA
+968 
-973 GRGLVPA
+973 
-980 TRTQRAERAD
+980 
-990 DGGDQHPGHRS
+990 
-1001 MLTARRAC
+1001 
-1009 STNHVGASLGRGR
+1009 